1 MKSFGEKV
9 KEAREIMDMSQATL
23 GEKVGVSQRSITAYE
38 TDNAKPRGGT
48 VRKLARALNVSIDYL
63 LNDDIDNPQGGIAKD
78 LHLENIRETFGSRA
92 EAEAKVL
99 LEKNTA
105 LFAGGALSQDG
116 KDAFFE
122 AIMTAYVTCKEEA
135 RKTYGRKNKWE

>member
-38 TDNAKPRGGT
+38 TGNAKPRGGT
-48 VRKLARALNVSIDYL
+48 VRKLARALNVSTDYL
-63 LNDDIDNPQGGIAKD
+63 LNDDIDDPQSGIAKD
-78 LHLENIRETFGSRA
+78 PHLENIRETLGSRA

-105 LFAGGALSQDG
+105 LFAGGALSQEG

-135 RKTYGRKNKWE
+135 RKTYGRKNKGE